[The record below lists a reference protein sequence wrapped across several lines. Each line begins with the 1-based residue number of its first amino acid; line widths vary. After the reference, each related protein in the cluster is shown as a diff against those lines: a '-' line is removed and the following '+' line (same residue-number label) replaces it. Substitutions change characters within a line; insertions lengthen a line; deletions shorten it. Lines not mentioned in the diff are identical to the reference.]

1 MPLRPLVRAHA
12 RSGRSHGPASRPH
25 PPIWSALDVLTGS
38 LPDQDRLVLGAWGAL
53 LDAPGCLAAEASG
66 LPASPYVWWQVEQTG
81 YIVPDDTQPAD
92 RSALEVERTYL
103 GADGKAKTEFSTGER
118 VTVRVRVKSFAGE
131 SAVRDAVVTD
141 LLPGGFGLG
150 HACGGM
156 PRRCTRMPPCR
167 RPCAVGRACAHQLGA
182 AHFHLHRAGSLSGRL

>member
-1 MPLRPLVRAHA
+1 MP
-12 RSGRSHGPASRPH
+12 
-25 PPIWSALDVLTGS
+25 
-38 LPDQDRLVLGAWGAL
+38 
-53 LDAPGCLAAEASG
+53 PGCLAAEASG

-141 LLPGGFGLG
+141 LLPGGFVWAMPAG
-150 HACGGM
+150 ACPEGALE
-156 PRRCTRMPPCR
+156 CR
-167 RPCAVGRACAHQLGA
+167 RAEDQCAVGRACAHQLGA
-182 AHFHLHRAGSLSGRL
+182 AHFHHLHRAGSLSGRL